1 MSPTTNARTGRTK
14 KATKGTAPAVP
25 ELSHEELLGAY
36 HRMSDIRAFEDR
48 LHTENETGDI
58 PGFIHLYAGEEAI
71 AVGVCDELRPT
82 DYIASTHRGHGHCL
96 AKGCGIREMMCEI
109 FGRAEGLCH
118 GKGGSMHIADLSVG
132 MLGANGIV
140 GGGPPLVT
148 GAALTAKTLGT
159 DGVAVSF
166 TGDGG
171 SNQGLVFEA
180 MNMAVVLQLPVVF
193 VYENNGVGE
202 ATGADFAVGSGDVA
216 GRAAAFG
223 MPAAKVDGTDYFAVR
238 AAAAEAVA
246 RARSG
251 GGPSVIEAS
260 AKRFYGHFEGDPAL
274 YRTPEQLKEYKNSLD
289 PLLIFRANTAGQVD
303 AAELDAIDAESKKE
317 VDEAVA
323 YARAA
328 AWPDPAD
335 VDADVYVSY

>member
-1 MSPTTNARTGRTK
+1 MSPTTSAPKGRSKAK
-14 KATKGTAPAVP
+14 KRGT
-25 ELSHEELLGAY
+25 LSLSDEELLGAY
-36 HRMSDIRAFEDR
+36 RRMSDIRAFEER
-48 LHTENETGDI
+48 LHVENETGDI
-58 PGFIHLYAGEEAI
+58 PGFIHLYAGQEAI
-71 AVGVCDELRPT
+71 AVGVCDELRST

-96 AKGCGIREMMCEI
+96 AKGCEIREMMCEI

-118 GKGGSMHIADLSVG
+118 GKGGSMHIANLSVG

-140 GGGPPLVT
+140 GGGPPLAT
-148 GAALTAKTLGT
+148 GAALTAKTLGNG
-159 DGVAVSF
+159 GVAVPF

-193 VYENNGVGE
+193 VFENNGMGE
-202 ATGADFAVGSGDVA
+202 ATGADFAVGSHDIA
-216 GRAAAFG
+216 GRAKAFG
-223 MPAAKVDGTDYFAVR
+223 MPAVKVDGTDYFAVR
-238 AAAAEAVA
+238 EAAAEAVG

-274 YRTPEQLKEYKNSLD
+274 YRTPEQLKEYRASLD
-289 PLLIFRANTAGQVD
+289 PLLKFRENTAGQID
-303 AAELDAIDAESKKE
+303 PAELDAIDAASVRE

-335 VDADVYVSY
+335 VDRDVYLSY

>member
-1 MSPTTNARTGRTK
+1 MSPTSAPKGRTK
-14 KATKGTAPAVP
+14 TTKKSVKPAFP
-25 ELSHEELLGAY
+25 AEELLGAY

-58 PGFIHLYAGEEAI
+58 PGFIHLYAGQEAI
-71 AVGVCDELRPT
+71 AVGVCDELRPS

-96 AKGCGIREMMCEI
+96 AKGCDIREMMCEI
-109 FGRAEGLCH
+109 FGREEGLCH
-118 GKGGSMHIADLSVG
+118 GKGGSMHIANLSVG

-140 GGGPPLVT
+140 GGGPPLAI

-193 VYENNGVGE
+193 IYENNGMGE
-202 ATGADFAVGSGDVA
+202 ATGADFAVGSHDIA
-216 GRAAAFG
+216 GRAGGFG
-223 MPAAKVDGTDYFAVR
+223 MPAVQVDGTDYFAVR
-238 AAAAEAVA
+238 AAADEAVT

-251 GGPSVIEAS
+251 GGPSVIEAT

-274 YRTPEQLKEYKNSLD
+274 YRTPEQLKEYRETLD
-289 PLLIFRANTAGQVD
+289 PLLKFREATAGQLDPEELDALEASSAQEVD
-303 AAELDAIDAESKKE
+303 AA
-317 VDEAVA
+317 VT

-328 AWPDPAD
+328 TWPDPTD
-335 VDADVYVSY
+335 VDTDVYVSY

>member
-1 MSPTTNARTGRTK
+1 MSSTTAPRGRSKTK
-14 KATKGTAPAVP
+14 KQAAAPAASAAVP
-25 ELSHEELLGAY
+25 DEELVGAY
-36 HRMSDIRAFEDR
+36 HRMSNIRAFEER

-58 PGFIHLYAGEEAI
+58 PGFIHLYAGQEAI

-96 AKGCGIREMMCEI
+96 AKGCGIQEMMCEI

-180 MNMAVVLQLPVVF
+180 MNMAVVLHLPVVF
-193 VYENNGVGE
+193 VYENNGMGE
-202 ATGADFAVGSGDVA
+202 ATGADFAVGSHDIA
-216 GRAAAFG
+216 GRAAGFG
-223 MPAAKVDGTDYFAVR
+223 MPSVKVDGTDYFAVR
-238 AAAAEAVA
+238 AAAAEAIE

-251 GGPSVIEAS
+251 GGPSVIEAT
-260 AKRFYGHFEGDPAL
+260 AKRFFGHFEGDANL
-274 YRTPEQLKEYKNSLD
+274 YRTPEQIKEYRNSLD
-289 PLLIFRANTAGQVD
+289 PLLIFRKNTDGKVD
-303 AAELDAIDAESKKE
+303 PAELDAVDAESAKE
-317 VDEAVA
+317 VDDAVA